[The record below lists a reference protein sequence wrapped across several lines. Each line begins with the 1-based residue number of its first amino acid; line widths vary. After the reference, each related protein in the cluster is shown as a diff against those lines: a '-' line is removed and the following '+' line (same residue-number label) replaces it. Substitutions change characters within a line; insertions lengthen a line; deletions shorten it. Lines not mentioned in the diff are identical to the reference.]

1 MLFRIT
7 LSILVAGSCLAQN
20 AARMDQ
26 IVQSYLSDHKFM
38 GSVLV
43 AQGDQVIFNKTVLL
57 QTGCVDLLR

>member
-1 MLFRIT
+1 
-7 LSILVAGSCLAQN
+7 
-20 AARMDQ
+20 MDQ
-26 IVQSYLSDHKFM
+26 IVQSYVSDHKFM